1 MLELAVTATFN
12 GDPLQHWSGLS
23 ALQPVFANGRSWLYA
38 GSAATGGYQWL
49 ELAEAQAAVWRGSST
64 IAVSAGQNEAGASY
78 RLSDLVM
85 LQHGNQNRLLGSNL
99 SNGYIDAQVI
109 NPGGGLVQAS
119 PLLAGLPSL
128 ASPNLANAVL
138 ASFVIGATSFLA
150 SATTFAGGDQL
161 RLFRLDDAWQLTQIA
176 VQQDDPKSTLTGV
189 SDMVSLRI
197 GGQSFLVAASTAQ
210 DGLTA
215 YRIDPQAGTGGA
227 LVLTDMI
234 GVKDGLWVA
243 GLDALASLS
252 VQGVSYLI
260 AASIRSSSL
269 SVVRIN
275 DLGVMF
281 VADQLQ
287 DDGATRIANV
297 AALASFSQAGRGFVL
312 AGGSD
317 GGLSLFE
324 LLPGGSLY
332 HHRSQET
339 PAGAS
344 IGPVAALQVVQ
355 IGTDVQVFYTSASM
369 PGLTQARLSLAG
381 LAAPVLG
388 SAGADLLPGG
398 AGADLL
404 MGGAGNDTLLGG
416 AGDDLLVAGGGLDR
430 LTGGAG
436 ADSFVLTASAGLQSV
451 ITDFEPGVDRI
462 NLDDWGRIYDLSAL
476 TFYPRN
482 YGAEIRWQGET
493 LRVETLDHSR
503 IETAQW
509 TAADF
514 LF

>member
-1 MLELAVTATFN
+1 M
-12 GDPLQHWSGLS
+12 QHWSGLS

-49 ELAEAQAAVWRGSST
+49 ELVAAQAAVWRGSLT
-64 IAVSAGQNEAGASY
+64 IPAAEALAGASY
-78 RLSDLVM
+78 RLSDLVL
-85 LQHGNQNRLLGSNL
+85 LQQGGQSRLLGSNL
-99 SNGYIDAQVI
+99 SNGYLDAQMI
-109 NPGGGLVQAS
+109 NPGGGLGQAA
-119 PLLAGLPSL
+119 PLLAGLPG
-128 ASPNLANAVL
+128 LANA
-138 ASFVIGATSFLA
+138 AITSFSIGASSFLA
-150 SATTFAGGDQL
+150 SASASTLGGPDQL
-161 RLFRLDDAWQLTQIA
+161 RLFRLDANWQLTQIA
-176 VQQDDPKSTLTGV
+176 LQQDDPKSTLTGV
-189 SDMVSLRI
+189 SDMLSLHI
-197 GGQSFLVAASTAQ
+197 GGQDFLVAASAAQ
-210 DGLTA
+210 DGLTS
-215 YRIDPQAGTGGA
+215 YRIDPGGGPGGA
-227 LVLTDMI
+227 MVLADMI
-234 GVKDGLWVA
+234 GVKEGLWVA

-252 VQGVSYLI
+252 VQGVSYVI
-260 AASIRSSSL
+260 AASVRSSSL
-269 SVVRIN
+269 SVLRIN

-281 VADQLQ
+281 IADQIQ

-312 AGGSD
+312 AAGSD

-332 HHRSQET
+332 HHRSHET

-344 IGPVAALQVVQ
+344 IGPVSALQVVQ
-355 IGTDVQVFYTSASM
+355 LGAEVQVFYTSTSM

-388 SAGADLLPGG
+388 SAGADLLTGG

-404 MGGAGNDTLLGG
+404 MGGAGNDTLAGG

-451 ITDFEPGVDRI
+451 ITDFEPGADRI
-462 NLDDWGRIYDLSAL
+462 NLDGWGRIYDISAL
-476 TFYPRN
+476 TFQPRN
-482 YGAEIRWQGET
+482 YGAEISWQGET
-493 LRVETLDHSR
+493 LRIETLDHSR
-503 IETAQW
+503 IDTAQW